1 MIRQC
6 FDRCCFSSSSEFPQ
20 RYQPNSGKLSLT
32 REVGKEIETSK
43 AVHGFIKHE
52 VETDLQ
58 VGLQVQEII
67 LNTLLQILRDG
78 NVRAS

>member
-1 MIRQC
+1 MIRQY

-52 VETDLQ
+52 VERS
-58 VGLQVQEII
+58 LQVQEII
-67 LNTLLQILRDG
+67 LNTLLQILGD
-78 NVRAS
+78 VRKC